1 MNSFRKLFGAAV
13 AMTVISAGCSCEPI
27 ISAPDGGTGGGAA
40 GGRAGGAAG
49 GMAGGAAGGMAGGAA
64 GGMAGG
70 AAGGMAG
77 GAAGGMA
84 GGAAGGMAGGAA
96 GGMAGGA
103 AGGAAG
109 GTAGGAAGGAATQ
122 FTQFARDL
130 INTRTTASALPA
142 DAGEFQGLPDDA
154 PITYP
159 PSFFD
164 GGL

>member
-1 MNSFRKLFGAAV
+1 MNSFRNLFAAAV

-27 ISAPDGGTGGGAA
+27 VSPPDGGTGGGAA
-40 GGRAGGAAG
+40 GGRAGGSAG

-84 GGAAGGMAGGAA
+84 GGAAGGM
-96 GGMAGGA
+96 